1 LGPVLAFGAACAG
14 MNGEI
19 SVIEIVFAREV
30 TLQLEFAEFRLE
42 LIVLTLEL
50 VLEGRVMFF
59 FE

>member
-1 LGPVLAFGAACAG
+1 